1 MPRAAAESRLRR
13 FMMQAIMWIV
23 LAGTV
28 GLAAIVNHARRQD
41 LNPSLGQPRTF
52 GQVTLRLPDD
62 WQISDS
68 SEDPRVMLVAW
79 DRVFERQLIVS
90 EHAIGLL
97 DLLGLSTE
105 PRSAAGRRTEPI
117 QVGDDQGVLSI
128 HHEVDDQQDYY
139 RLSVSRGLPG
149 GRVLL
154 LTLIVPGQMQ
164 SRGVESGRELL
175 KRIAASV
182 QIDTR

>member
-1 MPRAAAESRLRR
+1 MPRAAAESRFRR
-13 FMMQAIMWIV
+13 LMMQAIMWIV

-28 GLAAIVNHARRQD
+28 GLAAVVNHARQQD
-41 LNPSLGQPRTF
+41 LSPSLGQPRSF
-52 GQVTLRLPDD
+52 GLITLRLPDD
-62 WQISDS
+62 WRISDS
-68 SEDPRVMLVAW
+68 SQDPGVLLIAW
-79 DRVFERQLIVS
+79 DPVFDRQLIVS
-90 EHAIGLL
+90 EHGIGLF

-105 PRSAAGRRTEPI
+105 PRSGAGRRTERI

-128 HHEVDDQQDYY
+128 QHEVDEQQDYY
-139 RLSVSRGLPG
+139 RLSAARGLRG

-175 KRIAASV
+175 KRVAASV
-182 QIDTR
+182 RIHTR